1 MLPLDRQFAES
12 IDGVARALSEWTVTA
27 FYEQKPEL
35 TARYGAS
42 GRALWRGEIANR
54 LQHLAE
60 AIAADRPALFVISVE
75 WARAAFMAREMD
87 DSDLAESLVILEE
100 TLRAE
105 LPTQIAARASRFM
118 QAGIDA
124 GFHRREGIP
133 FETSVAQTLERM
145 KYLFG
150 DDVPARLVYSS
161 VRRAYRYKA
170 REEEAK

>member
-1 MLPLDRQFAES
+1 MKYRFESMEDPL
-12 IDGVARALSEWTVTA
+12 
-27 FYEQKPEL
+27 
-35 TARYGAS
+35 
-42 GRALWRGEIANR
+42 
-54 LQHLAE
+54 
-60 AIAADRPALFVISVE
+60 
-75 WARAAFMAREMD
+75 FMAH
-87 DSDLAESLVILEE
+87 
-100 TLRAE
+100 
-105 LPTQIAARASRFM
+105 M

-170 REEEAK
+170 REGEAK